1 MISRS
6 EFLFPV
12 QLLDLAPPEY
22 LKMIREIGDQNRW
35 TDGFFLVVGLLLMVP
50 VVRFGGMRLRDP
62 IWSRKPTVWF
72 IAAVMP
78 VPSGVWFAVA
88 RYLEEPMRPYRLAEA
103 EDSNYTVVEARVIR
117 LGVVVTGKSGYDKSR
132 KVQWES
138 VAPLARTI
146 WTPRLLV
153 SNGRSFSW
161 TVTVPEVR
169 LNDVACVGL
178 DPAERLPPLFL
189 GPMRVAR

>member
-1 MISRS
+1 
-6 EFLFPV
+6 
-12 QLLDLAPPEY
+12 
-22 LKMIREIGDQNRW
+22 
-35 TDGFFLVVGLLLMVP
+35 
-50 VVRFGGMRLRDP
+50 
-62 IWSRKPTVWF
+62 
-72 IAAVMP
+72 
-78 VPSGVWFAVA
+78 
-88 RYLEEPMRPYRLAEA
+88 
-103 EDSNYTVVEARVIR
+103 